1 MRAIGYQHP
10 GPISDPA
17 SLCDIELP
25 RPMASGH
32 DLLVRVR
39 AISVNPV
46 DVKIRASALPEAG
59 QWKVLGWDAAGTVI
73 EAGLQTTRFKTGDEV
88 YYAGALG
95 RSGTNAEYHLV
106 DERIVG
112 RKPASIDFPEAAA
125 LPLTSVTAWETLFDR
140 LDVRRPV
147 VGGAPVLLVIGG
159 AGGVGSITIQ
169 LARALTGLTVVAT
182 ASRPETVRWV
192 EALGAHHVINHREP
206 LAPQVAALGLGAPS
220 FVFSTTNSGEH
231 VGDVAEL
238 IAPQGRFALIDD
250 PKTFD
255 IVPFKRKSVSIHW
268 ELMFTRSIYD
278 TPDIEQQGILLNEVA
293 RLVDQGRLRST
304 LYRHGDRQQDGSQHF
319 GIIKASNLRRA
330 HELLESGRSI
340 GKIVLAGFEYGG

>member
-10 GPISDPA
+10 GPISEAA

-25 RPMASGH
+25 RPTASGR

-46 DVKIRASALPEAG
+46 DVKIRASAAPEAG
-59 QWKVLGWDAAGTVI
+59 AWKVLGWDAAGTVI

-95 RSGTNAEYHLV
+95 RSGSNAEYQLV

-112 RKPASIDFPEAAA
+112 RKPASLDWPEAAA
-125 LPLTSVTAWETLFDR
+125 LPLTAITAWETLFDR
-140 LDVRRPV
+140 LEVRRPV
-147 VGGAPVLLVIGG
+147 PGGAPVLLVIGG
-159 AGGVGSITIQ
+159 AGGVGSIAIQ
-169 LARALTGLTVVAT
+169 LARVLTGLTVIAT
-182 ASRPETVRWV
+182 ASRPETIRWV
-192 EALGAHHVINHREP
+192 EALGANHVINHREP
-206 LAPQVAALGLGAPS
+206 LAPQIEALGLGAPS
-220 FVFSTTNSGEH
+220 FVFSTTNTGEH
-231 VGDVAEL
+231 VADIAAL

-250 PKTFD
+250 PRALD

-268 ELMFTRSIYD
+268 ELMFTRAIYD
-278 TPDIEQQGILLNEVA
+278 TPDIEQQGSLLNEVA

-304 LYRHGDRQQDGSQHF
+304 MTEQF
-319 GIIKASNLRRA
+319 GTINATNLKRA

-340 GKIVLAGFEYGG
+340 GKTVLAGFAYGG